1 MVFDFAV
8 EDISASSHPT
18 FSLSA
23 TFSQQD
29 ESSAF
34 LQATAK
40 EQTLSMPPKSVY
52 PGGGQALLSHFA
64 AWFDEAYFVH
74 MLLNGYQREQV
85 HFDGLWTFTTAAFLD
100 ALFPFRDQTFY
111 PLPELVLF
119 QRIFIAAVFTRPTTL
134 PPIQEYC
141 NFMLYTTIPEG
152 LYQRLLQTFGSTR
165 QMQITLLDIPWVGD
179 FLNLCF
185 NPRSS
190 MLLFTFNLSICEVN
204 GRLFEPLRSQRP
216 ITLGFRPTAHFWNTL
231 HTGANSF
238 SMWNRW
244 RVDYFM
250 RGTILTLQ
258 VPEAI
263 TLVAIHYAPDCY
275 WLVDQLNLLFNNSHT
290 FQRWMH
296 MPIRPE
302 VGWNFHQHPEASYL
316 TPELMQHFMRRLG
329 PQPRL

>member
-141 NFMLYTTIPEG
+141 NFMLYITIPEG

-204 GRLFEPLRSQRP
+204 GRLFENALSLWDSDRQL
-216 ITLGFRPTAHFWNTL
+216 TFG
-231 HTGANSF
+231 
-238 SMWNRW
+238 
-244 RVDYFM
+244 
-250 RGTILTLQ
+250 ILC
-258 VPEAI
+258 
-263 TLVAIHYAPDCY
+263 TLVQI
-275 WLVDQLNLLFNNSHT
+275 LFQCGT
-290 FQRWMH
+290 DGEWTTLCVVQF
-296 MPIRPE
+296 
-302 VGWNFHQHPEASYL
+302 
-316 TPELMQHFMRRLG
+316 
-329 PQPRL
+329 